1 MENQAWSFNQ
11 PVLLNKTRRNS
22 SVLVWTLVGTTVFAT
37 GWAFLAP
44 LPETVAVQGKLQPSS
59 PVRDIEAPLPGVVE
73 AVLVAEGQSVKS
85 GETLVRFDPR
95 EVRSKLEAATVNR
108 DGLRNQLAIN
118 QVLLG
123 EQPIDELTTNQLA
136 LLRSSR
142 QRDRNNR
149 TSDAESL
156 EGTKVRL
163 EGHRQTLQTAI
174 TIAERCRRLYKD
186 GAASELQML
195 TAQRDV
201 DQARNDVDT
210 VEREVAQLEA
220 TGNGNQAGREADLR
234 QAIEDI
240 LRRIADLDEEIA
252 QHELDLSR
260 INVTAPINGV
270 VFNLGVSR
278 GSLVERNET
287 KPLLKLIPQNQLQAK
302 VYIPNDAIGFIKPE
316 QGADISL
323 TSFNASDYG
332 HLPATVKQVGSD
344 ALTPDEQGRVLGTS
358 AEGLHFP
365 AVLTLSRQTLQV
377 GDRSIPLQA
386 GMSLTAD
393 IHLRNRRFISAIT
406 DVLESSRSS
415 LERLR

>member
-1 MENQAWSFNQ
+1 MNSEPWSFNQ

-59 PVRDIEAPLPGVVE
+59 PVRDIEAPLPGVVD
-73 AVLVAEGQSVKS
+73 AVLVEEGQTVRS
-85 GETLVRFDPR
+85 GETLLRFDAR
-95 EVRSKLEAATVNR
+95 EGPSRLEAATINR

-123 EQPIDELTTNQLA
+123 EQPSDALTANQRA

-142 QRDRNNR
+142 QQDQDNR

-156 EGTKVRL
+156 KRTKVRL
-163 EGHRQTLQTAI
+163 EGYRQSLQTAI
-174 TIAERCRRLYKD
+174 TIAERYRQLFRD

-195 TAQRDV
+195 SAQQDV
-201 DQARNDVDT
+201 DQARNDVST

-220 TGNGNQAGREADLR
+220 TSSGNRAGREAELR
-234 QAIEDI
+234 QDIEDT
-240 LRRIADLDEEIA
+240 LRRIADLDKEIT

-260 INVTAPINGV
+260 INVTAPIDGV
-270 VFNLGVSR
+270 VFDLSVSR
-278 GSLVERNET
+278 GSLVERNEAR
-287 KPLLKLIPQNQLQAK
+287 PLLKLIPQNELQAK
-302 VYIPNDAIGFIKPE
+302 VYIPNDAIGFIQPE
-316 QGADISL
+316 QRADISL
-323 TSFNASDYG
+323 TSFSASDYSY
-332 HLPATVKQVGSD
+332 LPATVKRVGSD
-344 ALTPDEQGRVLGTS
+344 ALTPDEQRRVLGTD

-377 GDRSIPLQA
+377 GERSIPLQA

-406 DVLESSRSS
+406 DLLENNRRS

>member
-142 QRDRNNR
+142 QRDRNSR

-174 TIAERCRRLYKD
+174 TIAERYRRLYKD

-287 KPLLKLIPQNQLQAK
+287 RPLLKLIPQNQLQAK

-377 GDRSIPLQA
+377 GERSIPLQA

>member
-142 QRDRNNR
+142 QRDRNSR
-149 TSDAESL
+149 TSDAKSL

-174 TIAERCRRLYKD
+174 TIAERYRRLYKD

-287 KPLLKLIPQNQLQAK
+287 RPLLKLIPQNQLQAK
-302 VYIPNDAIGFIKPE
+302 VYIPNDAIGFIKPG

>member
-174 TIAERCRRLYKD
+174 TIAERYRRLYKD

-287 KPLLKLIPQNQLQAK
+287 RPLLKLIPQNQLQAK
-302 VYIPNDAIGFIKPE
+302 VYIPNDAIGFIKPG

>member
-142 QRDRNNR
+142 QRDRNSR

-174 TIAERCRRLYKD
+174 TIAERYRRLYKD

-287 KPLLKLIPQNQLQAK
+287 RPLLKLIPQNQLQAK

>member
-174 TIAERCRRLYKD
+174 TIAERYRRLYKD

-287 KPLLKLIPQNQLQAK
+287 RPLLKLIPQNQLQAK

>member
-1 MENQAWSFNQ
+1 MDNQAWSFNQ

-22 SVLVWTLVGTTVFAT
+22 SVLVWTLVSTTFFAT

-73 AVLVAEGQSVKS
+73 AVLIEEGQSVRS

-95 EVRSKLEAATVNR
+95 EVRSRLEAATINR
-108 DGLRNQLAIN
+108 DGLRNKLVIN

-123 EQPIDELTTNQLA
+123 EQPSDELTANQRA
-136 LLRSSR
+136 LLLSSR
-142 QRDRNNR
+142 QKDQDNR
-149 TSDAESL
+149 TSDSESL
-156 EGTKVRL
+156 RKTKVRL
-163 EGHRQTLQTAI
+163 EGHRQSLQTAT
-174 TIAERCRRLYKD
+174 TIAERYRRLYRD

-195 TAQRDV
+195 TAQKEV
-201 DQARNDVDT
+201 DQARNDVNT

-220 TGNGNQAGREADLR
+220 KGSGNRAGREAELR
-234 QAIEDI
+234 QDIEDI
-240 LRRIADLDEEIA
+240 LRRLADLDKEIT
-252 QHELDLSR
+252 QHELDLSS
-260 INVTAPINGV
+260 INVTAPIDGV
-270 VFNLGVSR
+270 VFDLRVSR

-287 KPLLKLIPQNQLQAK
+287 LPLLKLIPQNQLQAK
-302 VYIPNDAIGFIKPE
+302 VYIPNDAIGFIQPE
-316 QGADISL
+316 QRADISL
-323 TSFNASDYG
+323 TSFNASDYSYF
-332 HLPATVKQVGSD
+332 PATVKRVGSD
-344 ALTPDEQGRVLGTS
+344 ALTPDEQRRVLGTN

-365 AVLTLSRQTLQV
+365 AVLSLSSQTLQV
-377 GDRSIPLQA
+377 GQRAIPLQA

-406 DVLESSRSS
+406 DVFENKRRS

>member
-1 MENQAWSFNQ
+1 MNSEPWSFNQ

-73 AVLVAEGQSVKS
+73 AVLVEEGQTVRS
-85 GETLVRFDPR
+85 GETLLRFDPR
-95 EVRSKLEAATVNR
+95 EVRSRLEAATINR

-123 EQPIDELTTNQLA
+123 EQPSDALTANQRA

-142 QRDRNNR
+142 QQDQDNR

-156 EGTKVRL
+156 IRTKVRL
-163 EGHRQTLQTAI
+163 EGYRQSLQTAI
-174 TIAERCRRLYKD
+174 TIAERYRQLFRD

-195 TAQRDV
+195 SAQQDV
-201 DQARNDVDT
+201 DQARNDVST

-220 TGNGNQAGREADLR
+220 TSSGNRAGREAELR
-234 QAIEDI
+234 QDIEDT
-240 LRRIADLDEEIA
+240 LRRIADLDKEIT

-260 INVTAPINGV
+260 INVTAPIDGV
-270 VFNLGVSR
+270 VFDLSVSR
-278 GSLVERNET
+278 GSLVERNEAR
-287 KPLLKLIPQNQLQAK
+287 PLLKLIPQNELQAK
-302 VYIPNDAIGFIKPE
+302 VYIPNDAIGFIQPE
-316 QGADISL
+316 QRADISL
-323 TSFNASDYG
+323 TSFSASDYSY
-332 HLPATVKQVGSD
+332 LPATVKRVGSD
-344 ALTPDEQGRVLGTS
+344 ALTPDEQRRVLGTD

-377 GDRSIPLQA
+377 GERSIPLQA

-406 DVLESSRSS
+406 DLLENNRRS

>member
-142 QRDRNNR
+142 QRDRNSR

-174 TIAERCRRLYKD
+174 TIAERYRRLYKD

-287 KPLLKLIPQNQLQAK
+287 RPLLKLIPQNQLQAK
-302 VYIPNDAIGFIKPE
+302 VYIPNDAIGFIKPG

>member
-73 AVLVAEGQSVKS
+73 AVLVAEGQSVES

-142 QRDRNNR
+142 QRDRNSR

-174 TIAERCRRLYKD
+174 TIAERYRRLYKD

-287 KPLLKLIPQNQLQAK
+287 RPLLKLIPQNQLQAK
-302 VYIPNDAIGFIKPE
+302 VYIPNDAIGFIKPD

>member
-1 MENQAWSFNQ
+1 MDNEAWSFNQ

-22 SVLVWTLVGTTVFAT
+22 SVLVWTLVSTTFFAT
-37 GWAFLAP
+37 VWAFLAP

-73 AVLVAEGQSVKS
+73 AVLIEEGQSVQS

-95 EVRSKLEAATVNR
+95 EVRSRLEAATINR
-108 DGLRNQLAIN
+108 DGLRNKLVIN

-123 EQPIDELTTNQLA
+123 EQPSDELTANQRA
-136 LLRSSR
+136 LLLSSR
-142 QRDRNNR
+142 QKDQDNR
-149 TSDAESL
+149 TSDSESL
-156 EGTKVRL
+156 RKTKVRL
-163 EGHRQTLQTAI
+163 EGHRQSLQTAT
-174 TIAERCRRLYKD
+174 TIAERYRRLYRD

-195 TAQRDV
+195 TAQKEV
-201 DQARNDVDT
+201 DQARNDVNT

-220 TGNGNQAGREADLR
+220 KGSGNRAGREAELR
-234 QAIEDI
+234 QDIEDI
-240 LRRIADLDEEIA
+240 LRRIADLDKEIT

-260 INVTAPINGV
+260 INVTAPIDGV
-270 VFNLGVSR
+270 VFDLRVSR

-287 KPLLKLIPQNQLQAK
+287 RPLLKLIPQNQLQAK
-302 VYIPNDAIGFIKPE
+302 VYIPNDAIGFIQPE
-316 QGADISL
+316 QRADISL
-323 TSFNASDYG
+323 TSFNASDYSYF
-332 HLPATVKQVGSD
+332 PATVKRVGSD
-344 ALTPDEQGRVLGTS
+344 ALTPDEQRRVLGTN

-365 AVLTLSRQTLQV
+365 AVLSLSSQTLQV
-377 GDRSIPLQA
+377 GQREIPLQA

-406 DVLESSRSS
+406 DVFENKRRS